1 MAVSRALRRLL
12 RIRDL
17 EEEQCRL
24 ALESSIGE
32 LNRLQSALANTAER
46 DRRGR
51 RLVHASAQTGELQDR
66 LAGLEETRAADRI
79 VAVLEPRIEAME
91 AEVAERRR
99 GFLAKRMVRRQAE
112 TLIQASEAEEADED
126 GTGAEEGRG
135 RSGQIEKRTRQ
146 RRTAGHT
153 ARSRRLTPQRQAG
166 RGARK
171 PDDNSAQKQ
180 FSNHRADASHFTS
193 SSI

>member
-32 LNRLQSALANTAER
+32 LNRLQSALASTAER

-51 RLVHASAQTGELQDR
+51 RLVQASVQTGEFQDR

-79 VAVLEPRIEAME
+79 VAVLEPRIEAKE
-91 AEVAERRR
+91 AEVAQRRR
-99 GFLAKRMVRRQAE
+99 EFLAKRMERRQAE
-112 TLIQASEAEEADED
+112 TLIQASEAEEA
-126 GTGAEEGRG
+126 
-135 RSGQIEKRTRQ
+135 IEAG
-146 RRTAGHT
+146 RRTQLALDDWYSSRLYRETDANEERNAPESPAAGPFDAH
-153 ARSRRLTPQRQAG
+153 ADDFDSISKLG
-166 RGARK
+166 K
-171 PDDNSAQKQ
+171 PE
-180 FSNHRADASHFTS
+180 
-193 SSI
+193 

>member
-51 RLVHASAQTGELQDR
+51 RLVQASVQTGEFQDR

-99 GFLAKRMVRRQAE
+99 GFLAKRMERRQAE
-112 TLIQASEAEEADED
+112 TLIQASEAEEAVE
-126 GTGAEEGRG
+126 
-135 RSGQIEKRTRQ
+135 
-146 RRTAGHT
+146 
-153 ARSRRLTPQRQAG
+153 AG
-166 RGARK
+166 RRSQLALDDWYGSRLYRETDAREERDAPESAAAGPFHPAAGGIDPVSGPGK
-171 PDDNSAQKQ
+171 PK
-180 FSNHRADASHFTS
+180 
-193 SSI
+193 